1 MPVNPKAHPPPTN
14 TITGNM
20 LALKLELRIAYH
32 SNVPKPSTALPGEPC
47 VSLLKHPPAVNHSR
61 TSALSPQVTAS
72 CCFGLIWAVGPL
84 PPRRMTQGC

>member
-32 SNVPKPSTALPGEPC
+32 LIPTCLSRVQHC
-47 VSLLKHPPAVNHSR
+47 RVNR
-61 TSALSPQVTAS
+61 AYP
-72 CCFGLIWAVGPL
+72 F
-84 PPRRMTQGC
+84 